1 MIRFFFLAIFAYL
14 FGSIS
19 FGHLVAKF
27 KKVDL
32 TKIGS
37 KSPTATNVSRA
48 LGWRWGLISGLLD
61 FLKGVIPTWL
71 ALNCLGNM
79 WQIVAVACLPTL
91 GHIFPL
97 FFSFKDGRGASAFLG
112 AALFLTGPKFFFP
125 LFLIWLFLFFATRIA
140 SLTNF
145 IFPWL
150 FSIFLYFLF
159 PFPYFIFGIVEA
171 SLITF
176 ALRNNIK
183 RLIQGKEPKIPLN
196 F

>member
-1 MIRFFFLAIFAYL
+1 MIKFLFLAIFAYL
-14 FGSIS
+14 FGSVS
-19 FGHLVAKF
+19 FGHLIAKF

-32 TKIGS
+32 TKVGS
-37 KSPTATNVSRA
+37 QSPTATNVSRV
-48 LGWRWGLISGLLD
+48 LGWRWGFLSGLLD

-71 ALNCLGNM
+71 ALNFLRNE

-91 GHIFPL
+91 GHIFPI
-97 FFSFKDGRGASAFLG
+97 FFSFKGGRGASAFLG
-112 AALFLTGPKFFFP
+112 AALVLTGPRFFFS
-125 LFLIWLFLFFATRIA
+125 LFLIWLLLFFTTRIA
-140 SLTNF
+140 SLTNL

-159 PFPYFIFGIVEA
+159 PFSYFIFGIVEA

-183 RLIQGKEPKIPLN
+183 RLIQGKEPKIPLK